1 MGWFSAKLYSIAWT
15 ITRIS
20 LHELR
25 NIPKFLTLALC
36 TVQGYCAQLA
46 LCSRFEIHLRKYT
59 MKNSLLLYIQFG
71 PFGISTYISEFT
83 ETFFAVIVH
92 YSSSRALAA
101 LPDERSEQ
109 WKTWSICCAW
119 SISDQP
125 RCCTHRTDQLY
136 FLYCY
141 NCLTIKTVE
150 LLSKVCLL

>member
-1 MGWFSAKLYSIAWT
+1 MNLSTVHCA
-15 ITRIS
+15 
-20 LHELR
+20 
-25 NIPKFLTLALC
+25 
-36 TVQGYCAQLA
+36 VQGYCAQLA

-109 WKTWSICCAW
+109 
-119 SISDQP
+119 
-125 RCCTHRTDQLY
+125 
-136 FLYCY
+136 
-141 NCLTIKTVE
+141 
-150 LLSKVCLL
+150 